1 MCVFA
6 AKEVISVNGTLL
18 EVPNTTNSGVKLCV
32 SFGSSTN
39 TDGTVVLAHRIN
51 DCNRLL
57 AYFLNTTNCFTAPA
71 AGDYIVVAF
80 SQNGDNIM
88 EVPVTLSTNSLPI
101 SELYVL
107 H

>member
-6 AKEVISVNGTLL
+6 AKEVISVNGTFLRL
-18 EVPNTTNSGVKLCV
+18 PDVTNSGVKLCV

-57 AYFLNTTNCFTAPA
+57 AYFFNTTNCLTAPA
-71 AGDYIVVAF
+71 AGDYIFGSF
-80 SQNGDNIM
+80 SRNGDNIM
-88 EVPVTLSTNSLPI
+88 EAPVTLSTISLPI
-101 SELYVL
+101 SE
-107 H
+107 